1 MVEDASEDLDYQT
14 PQRTPATQAEGARLA
29 APEPELALA
38 EDAGEE
44 FYGQFENDTQ
54 YNCLGGSLETIDEKS
69 KSDLETIS

>member
-1 MVEDASEDLDYQT
+1 
-14 PQRTPATQAEGARLA
+14 ATQGRGPQLA
-29 APEPELALA
+29 AAETDLAPD